1 MEDRRYAREEHKPTI
16 TFIGDNQLGII
27 AEDEHLNI
35 TAWRRMWRVR
45 LVRGGGVREIRN
57 TIQEITRK
65 EEKSRTAVLSVGG
78 NDLAKIKREHLGRK
92 EAEERIARLVEE
104 LSEGINE
111 MYNSGYAIGIL
122 RVPPRVDIV
131 EEDRKNFNQQIYRK
145 QNRRKG
151 ITLID
156 IQVGMTT
163 QDYIK
168 EVLKDG
174 INTKEEKGR
183 CGLL

>member
-1 MEDRRYAREEHKPTI
+1 MEKNVESQTSQRR
-16 TFIGDNQLGII
+16 
-27 AEDEHLNI
+27 
-35 TAWRRMWRVR
+35 
-45 LVRGGGVREIRN
+45 RGQRN
-57 TIQEITRK
+57 KKHNPRNYK
-65 EEKSRTAVLSVGG
+65 E
-78 NDLAKIKREHLGRK
+78 GRK
-92 EAEERIARLVEE
+92 KQNSCVKCKRQRPSKNKKGAPWKKRSRERIARLVEE

-151 ITLID
+151 ITLIA